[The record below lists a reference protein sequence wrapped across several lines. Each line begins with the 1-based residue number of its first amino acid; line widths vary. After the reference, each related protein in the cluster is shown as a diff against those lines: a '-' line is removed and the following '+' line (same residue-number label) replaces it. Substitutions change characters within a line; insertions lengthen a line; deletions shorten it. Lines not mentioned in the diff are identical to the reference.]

1 MYLHMGSG
9 YSVNEKNIIAIL
21 NIDYVK
27 NTKDNQ
33 KFYDKLLEENEVVD
47 ISNGNEKALILT
59 SKKEKIKAYISN
71 ISANTISKRKL

>member
-1 MYLHMGSG
+1 MGSG

>member
-33 KFYDKLLEENEVVD
+33 YCFFHKHSMFRYFK
-47 ISNGNEKALILT
+47 
-59 SKKEKIKAYISN
+59 YM
-71 ISANTISKRKL
+71 